1 MIYFHRK
8 NQCMMQKKKK
18 NERKKHFA
26 GAGNRTR
33 ASRSKTECLTHY
45 VTGPVQWNVRFLNIY
60 RKWPISISVS
70 CPCTKSVIL
79 LLHIVWGLDFSPIE
93 FSHVAWNS
101 NLKWIWTRGGERSFP
116 FPGKAATGK
125 GFINFR
131 KGSFPGKGTFPEPFP
146 KLMNPFPVAAIPGR
160 GKDLSQ

>member
-26 GAGNRTR
+26 GAGNQTR
-33 ASRSKTECLTHY
+33 ASQSKTECLTHY
-45 VTGPVQWNVRFLNIY
+45 TTGPVQWNVRFLNIY

-79 LLHIVWGLDFSPIE
+79 LLHTVWVLDLSPIE
-93 FSHVAWNS
+93 FSHVPRNS
-101 NLKWIWTRGGERSFP
+101 NLKWIWTRGECLLNMIFLIFWYFACLVSE
-116 FPGKAATGK
+116 ATDWK
-125 GFINFR
+125 
-131 KGSFPGKGTFPEPFP
+131 
-146 KLMNPFPVAAIPGR
+146 
-160 GKDLSQ
+160 